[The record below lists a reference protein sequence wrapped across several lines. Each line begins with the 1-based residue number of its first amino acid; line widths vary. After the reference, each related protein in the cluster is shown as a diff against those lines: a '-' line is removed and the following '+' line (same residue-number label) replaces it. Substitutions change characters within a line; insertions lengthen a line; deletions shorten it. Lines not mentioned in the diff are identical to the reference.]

1 MGVCIVSNGCCLI
14 VIAGLPERKNPG
26 TAGQEKGLFRALLI
40 TMQETRSALFLR
52 RKKLGAEMALLNGI

>member
-1 MGVCIVSNGCCLI
+1 

-52 RKKLGAEMALLNGI
+52 RKKLGAEMALLDGI